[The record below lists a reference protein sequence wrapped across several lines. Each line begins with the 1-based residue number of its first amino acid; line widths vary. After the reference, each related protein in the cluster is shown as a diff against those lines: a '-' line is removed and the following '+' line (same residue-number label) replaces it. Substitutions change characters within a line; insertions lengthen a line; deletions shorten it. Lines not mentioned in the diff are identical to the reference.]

1 MITDF
6 PEYSDLQGVKYPAK
20 MKQSAGPQ
28 VVYISLDEI
37 LVNSGIKDDIFK

>member
-1 MITDF
+1 MSDF
-6 PEYSDLQGVKYPAK
+6 TEYSDLQGVKYPVK

-28 VVYISLDEI
+28 VVYISLNEI